1 LQDEPLGVDGTGMML
16 AEGGVEVLDELS
28 REPHGKLFLSD
39 GHAVSGGGHRRS
51 FRHASP
57 AGTDNQDRS
66 DH

>member
-1 LQDEPLGVDGTGMML
+1 VDGTGMML

-28 REPHGKLFLSD
+28 REPHRKLFLSG

-51 FRHASP
+51 FRHAP
-57 AGTDNQDRS
+57 RPNADNQHRN

>member
-1 LQDEPLGVDGTGMML
+1 MML

-28 REPHGKLFLSD
+28 RQPLGKLFLSD

-57 AGTDNQDRS
+57 AGADSQHRS
-66 DH
+66 YH